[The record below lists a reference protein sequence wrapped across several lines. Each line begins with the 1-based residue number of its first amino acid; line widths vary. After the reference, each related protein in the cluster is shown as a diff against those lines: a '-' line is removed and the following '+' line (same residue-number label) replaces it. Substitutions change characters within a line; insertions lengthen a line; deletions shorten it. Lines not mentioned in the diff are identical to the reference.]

1 VPEFTDSDV
10 LTLTESSTQLD
21 YADTVNTASLTEEGG
36 FGGED
41 GATLSETQ
49 SGTATVTATAETGT
63 LADAGTVTAPYTDGE
78 TGTLAE
84 STALAEQ
91 TTTPTDTDAL
101 TLVASSSQLD
111 YADTADGGTLAESG
125 TAVPIE
131 FLTATDALTL
141 ADPDGSILDQPTEA
155 ITLSEDDYEIAV
167 NDLVAEGIL
176 TESAAIAVESSDT
189 LSIADAGQIDA
200 QSALE
205 LTDSDPLTLTEAV
218 ALVVSLVDTE
228 ALAQADGVVVIGV
241 GTQTFQDPELPVSA
255 TPEVIEI
262 DSLTVT
268 DAGALNELY
277 TALDAGTLG
286 ESAVVEIGGS
296 ILLVVV
302 TDSDT
307 LALTDAATAVL
318 GLTGHAHGTA
328 ILVARLDGTATLTP
342 KMSGTASGGLD

>member
-1 VPEFTDSDV
+1 VPEFTDSDA
-10 LTLTESSTQLD
+10 LTFAESSTQLD

-41 GATLSETQ
+41 SATVSESE
-49 SGTATVTATAETGT
+49 SGTAIVTATA
-63 LADAGTVTAPYTDGE
+63 D

-84 STALAEQ
+84 VHTLGIPSVDSDNATLAEETQ
-91 TTTPTDTDAL
+91 LTSTTPTDDDAL
-101 TLVASSSQLD
+101 TFAEASSQLD
-111 YADTADGGTLAESG
+111 YADTADGATLGESG

-131 FLTATDALTL
+131 FLTATDAFTLT
-141 ADPDGSILDQPTEA
+141 DPDGSILDQPTEA
-155 ITLSEDDYEIAV
+155 ITLSEGTVEITV
-167 NDLVAEGIL
+167 NDLVAEATL
-176 TESAAIAVESSDT
+176 TESVAIAVESSDA
-189 LSIADAGQIDA
+189 LSLADAGQIDA

-205 LTDSDPLTLTEAV
+205 LTDSDSMTLTEAV

-228 ALAQADGVVVIGV
+228 AMTQTDGVVVIGV
-241 GTQTFQDPELPVSA
+241 GSQTA
-255 TPEVIEI
+255 TVTNPDESQEVQTVNVEA
-262 DSLTVT
+262 LTVT
-268 DAGALNELY
+268 DAGALTELY
-277 TALDAGTLG
+277 TAIDSGTLG

-307 LALTDAATAVL
+307 LALTDAGTAVL

-342 KMSGTASGGLD
+342 KMAGTASGGLD

>member
-1 VPEFTDSDV
+1 MPEFTDSDA
-10 LTLTESSTQLD
+10 LTFAESSSQLD

-41 GATLSETQ
+41 SATLTETQ
-49 SGTATVTATAETGT
+49 SGTASVTATA
-63 LADAGTVTAPYTDGE
+63 DA
-78 TGTLAE
+78 GTLAE
-84 STALAEQ
+84 VHTLGIPSVDSDNATLAEETQ
-91 TTTPTDTDAL
+91 LTSTTPTDDDAL
-101 TLVASSSQLD
+101 TFAEASSQLD
-111 YADTADGGTLAESG
+111 YADTADGATLGESG

-131 FLTATDALTL
+131 FLTATDAFTL
-141 ADPDGSILDQPTEA
+141 NDPDGSILDQPTEA

-189 LSIADAGQIDA
+189 LSLADAGQIDA

-228 ALAQADGVVVIGV
+228 ALTQAEGVVVIGV
-241 GTQTFQDPELPVSA
+241 GAQTVSVEN
-255 TPEVIEI
+255 PDDSVEVQTINVETV
-262 DSLTVT
+262 SLA
-268 DAGALNELY
+268 DAGALNEIY
-277 TALDAGTLG
+277 AAIDSGMLG

-342 KMSGTASGGLD
+342 KMAGTASGGLD